1 MRNFDI
7 DIEEVYGV
15 RRMKTSGFR
24 NYDEALQY
32 ARQLYNNAKIM
43 SLTDK
48 ARKIIISDS
57 NLELLGSQYSYNDYD
72 KFYESH
78 YVPLRISTV
87 KLLSEPIDIE
97 YQQNNDKKGKDSD
110 EDNELYNGG
119 VIEQGL
125 YIEDNEPVSAPSG
138 NTIIEENE
146 LPQQETNTQTNENT
160 IGTTVIEDS
169 NNTSF
174 DSQTN
179 SLIIEDTPSFDTNNA
194 SGNTIVITEDK
205 NEEPQNQPTYKEE
218 NISNDNI
225 SINKEDSSIQ
235 KPQQQKGNE
244 IINKKTKEPSVENK
258 AEKKN
263 NDDDFIIIFDDG
275 FGSNTN
281 NKKANEKKT
290 EIKEN
295 KFDLEDEYY
304 DLDGF

>member
-1 MRNFDI
+1 M
-7 DIEEVYGV
+7 
-15 RRMKTSGFR
+15 
-24 NYDEALQY
+24 
-32 ARQLYNNAKIM
+32 
-43 SLTDK
+43 
-48 ARKIIISDS
+48 
-57 NLELLGSQYSYNDYD
+57 
-72 KFYESH
+72 
-78 YVPLRISTV
+78 
-87 KLLSEPIDIE
+87 
-97 YQQNNDKKGKDSD
+97 
-110 EDNELYNGG
+110 
-119 VIEQGL
+119 
-125 YIEDNEPVSAPSG
+125 
-138 NTIIEENE
+138 
-146 LPQQETNTQTNENT
+146 
-160 IGTTVIEDS
+160 
-169 NNTSF
+169 
-174 DSQTN
+174 
-179 SLIIEDTPSFDTNNA
+179 IIEDTPSFDTNNA

-218 NISNDNI
+218 NISKDNI